1 MKLAN
6 EGNKASAVSEIRE
19 VQIKNYKSL
28 AQVVVPLSR
37 LTILVGPN
45 GSGKSNFADAL
56 RFVADSLN
64 GTISLA
70 LKQRGGIGAVRRI
83 SIGHPHNFGIRLR
96 MDLTSG
102 VFADFSFEIAA
113 AKDGNFLVARERC
126 VVSHLLKEDVYEL
139 HNGAFTTQVP
149 GIRAKI
155 EPDRLAL
162 TILSAVEDFRP
173 IFDFLSRMRFYSL
186 VPDRIREIQDPDAG
200 DVLRRDGSNAAAVLR
215 EMKRKAPE
223 DYERVCRLLSKIV
236 PGVSSVEYHSL
247 GQKETIRFKQDVGG
261 TYPWVFD
268 ALNMS
273 DGTLRALGILLA
285 IYQSSTPALVVIEEP
300 ESTIHPAAMEVL
312 VQVLKD
318 GQHRAQVLVTTHSPD
333 VLDNKDISDD
343 NIRAVENQRGKTLI
357 SVIGQISRESIRQKL
372 YSAGELMRSGEL
384 EPDREQAEALAEQLD
399 LFGPTTRT

>member
-1 MKLAN
+1 M
-6 EGNKASAVSEIRE
+6 AVPLIGE

-28 AQVVVPLSR
+28 AEVVVRLNR
-37 LTILVGPN
+37 LTVLVGPN

-56 RFVADSLN
+56 RFIADSLN

-70 LKQRGGIGAVRRI
+70 LKQRGGIAAVRRI
-83 SIGHPHNFGIRLR
+83 SIGHPHNFGVRLK
-96 MDLTSG
+96 MILSDAM
-102 VFADFSFEIAA
+102 FADFSFEIAA

-126 VVSHLLKEDVYEL
+126 VVNRDLREDVYEL
-139 HNGAFTTQVP
+139 HNGEFTTQVP

-173 IFDFLSRMRFYSL
+173 VFDFLSRMRFYSL

-215 EMKRKAPE
+215 EIRRKAPD
-223 DYERVCRLLSKIV
+223 DYDRVCRLLSKVV

-247 GQKETIRFKQDVGG
+247 GQKETLRFKQDVGSEH
-261 TYPWVFD
+261 PWTFQ

-273 DGTLRALGILLA
+273 DGTLRALGVLLT
-285 IYQSSTPALVVIEEP
+285 IYQPSTPSVVVVEEP
-300 ESTIHPAAMEVL
+300 ESTIHPAAIDVL

-333 VLDNKDISDD
+333 VLDNRAISDE
-343 NIRAVENQRGKTLI
+343 NIRAVENQRGRTVI
-357 SVIGQISRESIRQKL
+357 SVMGPTSRESLKQKL
-372 YSAGELMRSGEL
+372 YTAGELMRSGEL
-384 EPDREQAEALAEQLD
+384 EPDRTHAQILAEQLD
-399 LFGPTTRT
+399 LFGPVTKP

>member
-1 MKLAN
+1 M
-6 EGNKASAVSEIRE
+6 AVPLISE

-28 AQVVVPLSR
+28 AEVVVRLNR
-37 LTILVGPN
+37 LTVLVGPN

-56 RFVADSLN
+56 RFIADSLN

-70 LKQRGGIGAVRRI
+70 LKQRGGITAVRRI
-83 SIGHPHNFGIRLR
+83 SIGHPHNFGIRLK
-96 MDLTSG
+96 MILSDAI
-102 VFADFSFEIAA
+102 FADFSFEIAA

-126 VVSHLLKEDVYEL
+126 VVNRDLREDVYEL
-139 HNGAFTTQVP
+139 HNGEFTTQVP

-173 IFDFLSRMRFYSL
+173 VFDFFSRMRFYSL
-186 VPDRIREIQDPDAG
+186 VPDRIRDIQDPDAG

-215 EMKRKAPE
+215 EIRRKAPD
-223 DYERVCRLLSKIV
+223 DYDRVCRLLSKVV

-247 GQKETIRFKQDVGG
+247 GQKETLKFKQDVGSE
-261 TYPWVFD
+261 YPRTFQ

-273 DGTLRALGILLA
+273 DGTLRALGVLLA
-285 IYQSSTPALVVIEEP
+285 IYQPSTPSVVVVEEP
-300 ESTIHPAAMEVL
+300 ESTIHPAAIDVL

-333 VLDNKDISDD
+333 VIDNRALSDE
-343 NIRAVENQRGKTLI
+343 NIRAVENQRGRTVI
-357 SVIGQISRESIRQKL
+357 SVMGPTSRESLKQKL
-372 YSAGELMRSGEL
+372 YTAGELMRSGEL
-384 EPDREQAEALAEQLD
+384 EPDRRHAQILAEQLD
-399 LFGPTTRT
+399 LFGPVTKS